1 MYDIFLSIDKNTELE
16 ELEKIVRYNIG
27 KANILREKIKEL
39 DKVEM
44 LTEKRSNEIKEIQK
58 EEEVDSEEIEEE
70 EYIYYYR
77 NMKKELKTATNQE
90 EIIDAILDTFP
101 SCENKSYSSIVNRIK
116 LELLKEIHDLD
127 MMLTEEDTKNDVDL
141 IEEVNKEKSRIQGYI
156 DTIYYI
162 QTEKKEIQVEKAINT
177 ENKLI
182 FLETAT
188 GSIYAENDLFSIPE
202 EYYQTFKELLL
213 TIKKGTFKNVRT
225 FSSNHKTLNSISEV
239 KDFKTRVVFERLGKN
254 TYAII
259 DIFVK
264 KSDNDAGY
272 RTALVNRVDYYKKTK
287 SYLQE
292 MIKDDAFLEKNRKI
306 EENLI
311 NGLENKKLIKTGKG
325 GNQSGK

>member
-1 MYDIFLSIDKNTELE
+1 
-16 ELEKIVRYNIG
+16 
-27 KANILREKIKEL
+27 
-39 DKVEM
+39 
-44 LTEKRSNEIKEIQK
+44 
-58 EEEVDSEEIEEE
+58 
-70 EYIYYYR
+70 
-77 NMKKELKTATNQE
+77 MKKEIKKATNQE
-90 EIIDAILDTFP
+90 EIIDAILDTLP

-264 KSDNDAGY
+264 KSDNDTGY

-292 MIKDDAFLEKNRKI
+292 MIKDDTFLEKNRKI